1 MKSER
6 LYEEVKK
13 HMPVGVNSPMK
24 VFKRFQFIN
33 HVSSISYLSLDNL
46 R

>member
-24 VFKRFQFIN
+24 IQT
-33 HVSSISYLSLDNL
+33 VSVH
-46 R
+46 